1 MNDHYLLEL
10 EHVAKRYEEGDP
22 NGPPVLK
29 DITLQVR
36 AGETLAIVGP
46 SGSGKSTLLN
56 IIGMLDRP
64 SAGTVRLE
72 GEDHSRWTEQE
83 AAAIRNRKIG
93 FVFQEHHL
101 LPQCTVL
108 ENVLI
113 PTLARKKSDRSKQ
126 TEDLARELLREVGM
140 EERMGYFPGQL
151 SGGEKQRAAVVRAL
165 INQPPLVL
173 ADEPTGSL
181 DKASSEKLA
190 DLLVELNRRHGITL
204 IMVTHSQTLAGRM
217 GRVLEL
223 SEGMLRPWGGG
234 K

>member
-1 MNDHYLLEL
+1 
-10 EHVAKRYEEGDP
+10 
-22 NGPPVLK
+22 
-29 DITLQVR
+29 
-36 AGETLAIVGP
+36 VG
-46 SGSGKSTLLN
+46 L
-56 IIGMLDRP
+56 
-64 SAGTVRLE
+64 
-72 GEDHSRWTEQE
+72 
-83 AAAIRNRKIG
+83 
-93 FVFQEHHL
+93 
-101 LPQCTVL
+101 
-108 ENVLI
+108 
-113 PTLARKKSDRSKQ
+113 
-126 TEDLARELLREVGM
+126 

-151 SGGEKQRAAVVRAL
+151 SGGEKQRVAVVRAL
-165 INQPPLVL
+165 IYEPPLVL

>member
-1 MNDHYLLEL
+1 MNADYLLEL
-10 EHVAKRYEEGDP
+10 DHVSKRYEGS
-22 NGPPVLK
+22 GPDGPAVLK

-56 IIGMLDRP
+56 IIGILDRP
-64 SAGTVRLE
+64 SGGTVWLE
-72 GEDHSRWTEQE
+72 GEDISRWSEQE

-126 TEDLARELLREVGM
+126 TEDLARELLREVGL
-140 EERMGYFPGQL
+140 EERMAYFPGQL

-165 INQPPLVL
+165 IHEPPLVL

-181 DKASSEKLA
+181 DKATSEKLA
-190 DLLVELNRRHGITL
+190 ELLAELNRRHGMTL
-204 IMVTHSQTLAGRM
+204 IMVSHSQSLAGRM

-223 SEGMLRPWGGG
+223 SEGLLRARGGAQ
-234 K
+234 

>member
-1 MNDHYLLEL
+1 MNAHNLLEL
-10 EHVAKRYEEGDP
+10 EHVAKRYEESGP

-29 DITLQVR
+29 DISLQVK

-56 IIGMLDRP
+56 LIGMLDRP

-113 PTLARKKSDRSKQ
+113 PTLAQKKSGENEK
-126 TEDLARELLREVGM
+126 TEKRAMELLREVGL

-165 INQPPLVL
+165 IHEPPLVL

-181 DKASSEKLA
+181 DKTTSEKLA
-190 DLLVELNRRHGITL
+190 ELLAELNRRHGMTL
-204 IMVTHSQTLAGRM
+204 IMVTHSQALAGRM

-223 SEGMLRPWGGG
+223 SEGMLRPWGGVP
-234 K
+234 